1 MRYYLWTFF
10 FGMKLKDTVI
20 HNSITFF
27 QCQSFYMNNSIC
39 PLEYLCMIK
48 LSYQFQTL
56 HDDSC
61 NDDLESVAT
70 LLLLEE
76 SPYVHAYFQTIW
88 NNS

>member
-1 MRYYLWTFF
+1 MSKFLYELLNLSTR
-10 FGMKLKDTVI
+10 V
-20 HNSITFF
+20 
-27 QCQSFYMNNSIC
+27 
-39 PLEYLCMIK
+39 LCMIK
-48 LSYQFQTL
+48 FSYQFQTL